1 VVDGYIEKGHS
12 IVVVDI
18 LETSRLNNINFD
30 ILVII

>member
-18 LETSRLNNINFD
+18 LEASRLNNINFD